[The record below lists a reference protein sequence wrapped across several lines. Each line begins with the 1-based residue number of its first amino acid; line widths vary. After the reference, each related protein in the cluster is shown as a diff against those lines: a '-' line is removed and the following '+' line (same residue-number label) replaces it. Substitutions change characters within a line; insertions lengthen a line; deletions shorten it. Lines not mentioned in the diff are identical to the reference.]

1 MTLEPWI
8 TNTIQL
14 ALLGVGSWLGKSVVS
29 LVKELREL
37 TPEVRR
43 LTTRMAE
50 HDKDIPELKSTQK
63 LHDYRLSELEKFKQ

>member
-1 MTLEPWI
+1 MILEPWI

-29 LVKELREL
+29 LVKELKEL

-43 LTTRMAE
+43 LTTRIAE
-50 HDKDIPELKSTQK
+50 HDKDIPELKSTAK
-63 LHDYRLSELEKFKQ
+63 LHDYRLTSLEQKHQ